1 MRLVDLGPLHVS
13 EPWFSRRIRVHQA
26 WYRTAV
32 LGLRNHG
39 TTRPPRERPLGSIL
53 APEDARRGAN
63 FLSTASHQLF
73 ERRRIEGWGVDPV
86 RTLAYLTSSQAMTL
100 NLIGPLAGNQAWLS
114 AVLSTMFSRSDA
126 LTSVES
132 VSVEY
137 FSRHPSQALGDRTTI
152 DVLIR
157 GRSGSV
163 PVFVAIETKLGD
175 RFNSRH
181 VVVGDAYSEVKHL
194 WVSPDVPRV
203 QATSQLGRVHAL
215 AEHVARRENT
225 SAARTMLLLVHHD
238 DDPRAPA
245 LADGYRDVVAEPATF
260 RSATLS
266 EFLLAMR
273 AAAPS
278 ALDAFTVDSLKLR
291 YADLAPSESVW
302 QQFLEAF
309 HARRRG
315 S

>member
-1 MRLVDLGPLHVS
+1 MS

-26 WYRTAV
+26 WYRAAV
-32 LGLRNHG
+32 LGLTAHG
-39 TTRPPRERPLGSIL
+39 TTRPPHERPLGSIL
-53 APEDARRGAN
+53 APEDSRRGAN

-73 ERRRIEGWGVDPV
+73 DRRRAEGWGVDPV

-100 NLIGPLAGNQAWLS
+100 NLIGPLANDPTWLS
-114 AVLSTMFSRSDA
+114 AVLSSMFPMSEA

-132 VSVEY
+132 VSLEY

-157 GRSGSV
+157 GRRKNV
-163 PVFVAIETKLGD
+163 PVAVAVETKLGD
-175 RFNSRH
+175 RFNSRQ
-181 VVVGDAYSEVKHL
+181 VAVGDAYAEVDHL

-203 QATSQLGRVHAL
+203 QTTSQLARVHAL
-215 AEHVARRENT
+215 AEHVARTEDV
-225 SAARTMLLLVHHD
+225 SAAPTLLLLVHHD
-238 DDPRAPA
+238 DDPRVRAVA
-245 LADGYRDVVAEPATF
+245 GSYGTVVAEPTTF

-273 AAAPS
+273 ATAPS
-278 ALDAFTVDSLKLR
+278 ASDALIADSLQLR
-291 YADLAPSESVW
+291 YADLAASDPVW
-302 QQFLEAF
+302 QQFLRTF
-309 HARRRG
+309 HAKRRK